1 MGRRRKSGI
10 EDFLNLVAKAPW
22 PVGIVLALVSFI
34 VLNQIAQGEPVLATA
49 TAEMSR
55 AVFTNLGISLAGFGQ
70 YLLPPL
76 FLVAALGPFLRKRKN
91 ERICA
96 AAAAEPVH
104 GVANLSWREFERLI
118 GELFRKR
125 GFSVR
130 ENDGAG
136 PDGGV
141 DIELRRDGEL
151 FLIQCKHWRARKVPV
166 ATVRELYG
174 AMTARQAAGGF
185 VVTSGEFTS
194 AAASFAHGRN
204 IELLDGTSLTAGLGE
219 SRSQERVEPV
229 LGDTGNRPD
238 IQSPPDCPACGKAM
252 VERVAK
258 RGAQTGRRF
267 WGCSGFPAC
276 RGTRPVV
283 D

>member
-10 EDFLNLVAKAPW
+10 EDLLTLVARAPW
-22 PVGIVLALVSFI
+22 PVGIVLAAVSFV
-34 VLNQIAQGEPVLATA
+34 VLNQLAQGEPLQASATA
-49 TAEMSR
+49 DMSR
-55 AVFTNLGISLAGFGQ
+55 TVITNLGISLAGFGQ

-76 FLVAALGPFLRKRKN
+76 FLVAALGSFLRKRKN
-91 ERICA
+91 ERIHA

-166 ATVRELYG
+166 ATIRELYG

-185 VVTSGEFTS
+185 VVTSGDFTS
-194 AAASFAHGRN
+194 ESIKFAAGRN
-204 IELLDGTSLTAGLGE
+204 IELIDGKVLAASLRETHPAE
-219 SRSQERVEPV
+219 KIEPV
-229 LGDTGNRPD
+229 LGEDKIRPAP
-238 IQSPPDCPACGKAM
+238 QTAPLCPACGKEM
-252 VERVAK
+252 VDRVAK
-258 RGAQTGRRF
+258 RGHQPGNRF
-267 WGCSGFPAC
+267 WGCSDFPVC
-276 RGTRPVV
+276 RGTRKIG